1 MKERLQKLLSQ
12 AGVASR
18 RASEKL
24 IEEGRVTVNG
34 SAASLGDC
42 ADFETDEICVDGKK
56 ISAGEKKVYVLLNKP
71 KGYVTT
77 LRDEKNRKCVT
88 DLLTGLE
95 TRVYPVGRL
104 DINSEGL
111 LILTNDGDFAYRM
124 THPSK
129 EVRKVYEVSV
139 TGENIASSL
148 EMLALPILVDGVY
161 VTAKDIKVV
170 SSDGKSAV
178 LDITIG
184 EGRNREIR
192 RMCNACDLYVRRLV
206 RIKEGNLELGE
217 LKPGRWRYLKRSEIA
232 NI

>member
-42 ADFETDEICVDGKK
+42 ADFDTDEICVDGKK
-56 ISAGEKKVYVLLNKP
+56 ISACEKKVYVLLNKP

-139 TGENIASSL
+139 TGEDIASSL
-148 EMLALPILVDGVY
+148 EMLALPVLVDGVY

-192 RMCNACDLYVRRLV
+192 RMCNACGLYVRRLV

>member
-1 MKERLQKLLSQ
+1 
-12 AGVASR
+12 
-18 RASEKL
+18 
-24 IEEGRVTVNG
+24 
-34 SAASLGDC
+34 
-42 ADFETDEICVDGKK
+42 
-56 ISAGEKKVYVLLNKP
+56 
-71 KGYVTT
+71 
-77 LRDEKNRKCVT
+77 
-88 DLLTGLE
+88 
-95 TRVYPVGRL
+95 
-104 DINSEGL
+104 
-111 LILTNDGDFAYRM
+111 M

-148 EMLALPILVDGVY
+148 EMLALPVLVDGVY
-161 VTAKDIKVV
+161 VTAKDINVI

-178 LDITIG
+178 LHITIG

-192 RMCNACDLYVRRLV
+192 RMCNTCDLYVRRLV